1 MVEGTGLENL
11 RNGFCQITSSQ
22 MRPENKGFF
31 MTVIG
36 QILWIN
42 PKVGTEWA
50 LKLGLQCGI
59 MALKLR
65 KFGKE
70 SLQRAC

>member
-1 MVEGTGLENL
+1 
-11 RNGFCQITSSQ
+11 
-22 MRPENKGFF
+22 